1 MPGLG
6 TIVNALAI
14 IVGATF
20 GFFAKGKIAERFQ
33 KIIMQVIGLST
44 IFIGISGVLSQMFL
58 LDGKTI
64 STQYTLQMIL
74 FLVIGSIIGEA
85 IDVEEKLDAFG
96 DWCKSKLHAGAD
108 KEGFFV
114 EGFISSSLLF
124 CIGAMAIIG
133 SLEDGINHNH
143 TILFTKSLMDGI
155 SALIFAASFGIGVY
169 FSVIPLVIYQG
180 LLTLLAN
187 VISPF
192 LTDSVIGQMS
202 LVGSI
207 LIFALGTNLIFGKKL
222 KVGNMLP
229 AIFLPLLYGLLP
241 F

>member
-14 IVGATF
+14 IIGATI
-20 GFFAKGKIAERFQ
+20 GFFAKGKISSRFQ
-33 KIIMQVIGLST
+33 KTIMQVIGLST
-44 IFIGISGVLSQMFL
+44 MFIGVNGVVSQMLTF
-58 LDGKTI
+58 DGKAF
-64 STQYTLQMIL
+64 STQYTMNMIL

-85 IDVEEKLDAFG
+85 IDIEEKLDSFG
-96 DWCKSKLHAGAD
+96 EWCKRKFNVKNDG
-108 KEGFFV
+108 EGFFV

-169 FSVIPLVIYQG
+169 FSVVPLVIYQG
-180 LLTLLAN
+180 LLTLLAS
-187 VISPF
+187 VVSPF

-202 LVGSI
+202 LVGSV
-207 LIFALGTNLIFGKKL
+207 LIFALGINLIFGKKV